1 MNNWIPIT
9 ERKPEPHT
17 KVLVTHNPYG
27 DHKEVC
33 IAEWF
38 EYTCPYTKEKFICWH
53 QDSEYVNVDGYDACI
68 NHDDLK
74 VAHWQPLI
82 VPA

>member
-1 MNNWIPIT
+1 MTWIPIT
-9 ERKPEPHT
+9 ERKPEPFT

-27 DHKEVC
+27 DRKGVA

-38 EYTCPYTKEKFICWH
+38 EWTCPYTKEKFISWH

-68 NHDDLK
+68 NHDNLN
-74 VAHWQPLI
+74 VTHWKPLI
-82 VPA
+82 DPA